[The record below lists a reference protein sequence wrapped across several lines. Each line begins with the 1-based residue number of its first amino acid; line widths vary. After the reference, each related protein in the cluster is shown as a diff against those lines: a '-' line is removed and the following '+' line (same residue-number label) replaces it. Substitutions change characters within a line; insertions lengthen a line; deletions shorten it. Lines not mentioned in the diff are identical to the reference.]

1 MHKKAAL
8 EVFRIEVSAL
18 NFVASKI
25 DSKFDEA
32 VQKII
37 NSKGRVIVCGMGKSG
52 HIGKKIVATFAS
64 TGTPSFFMHPAEA
77 FHGDLGMVK
86 VEDVFLAISNSGE
99 TEELLK
105 LIPFLKDNGNVLI
118 AMTGNPDSTLGRNA
132 NVHIDIGVEKEA
144 CPLRLAPTSSTTAT
158 LVMGDALAVALM
170 RAKQF
175 KPENF
180 ARFHPGGSLGRKLL
194 GRVRDFM
201 QPAIEIDKET
211 GFRSVLSAITRSR
224 DGIVCVIENL
234 KIVGVITDGDVRR
247 ALSELE
253 IENVLKLSA
262 SEIMS
267 KHPKVVFG
275 ETHCGDADN
284 LMASEGVNSLI
295 VTDDSGKSFIYQ
307 NLNRGKS

>member
-1 MHKKAAL
+1 MHKKIAL
-8 EVFRIEVSAL
+8 EVFDIEVSAL

-37 NSKGRVIVCGMGKSG
+37 NSKGRVTVCGMGKSG

-64 TGTPSFFMHPAEA
+64 TGTPSLFMHPAEA

-144 CPLRLAPTSSTTAT
+144 CPLQLAPTSSTTAT

-170 RAKQF
+170 RARQF

-201 QPAIEIDKET
+201 QPAIEIDKGA
-211 GFRSVLSAITRSR
+211 GFKSVLSAITRSR
-224 DGIVCVIENL
+224 EGIVCVIENL
-234 KIVGVITDGDVRR
+234 KVVGVITDGDVRR

-267 KHPKVVFG
+267 KHPKVIFG
-275 ETHCGDADN
+275 ETNCGDADN
-284 LMASEGVNSLI
+284 LMVFEGVNSLI
-295 VTDDSGKSFIYQ
+295 VADDSGKSYIYQ